1 MGSLDVVFCG
11 MWALSSP
18 TRDRTRVP
26 CIGRWIL
33 SHWTTRAAPYSPL
46 SFIRLSH
53 YTPQAEGTCLGP
65 TIEQTTFTFIELI
78 KMISQKPVCIK
89 FCLIP
94 FSLIPNSQCFQKP
107 VICQAF
113 LNCCCGYR
121 HGSLLFVN
129 ELVLSTASAR
139 GHRATWAV

>member
-1 MGSLDVVFCG
+1 MFLIFIKIFGCIKSLFQYVGSFVVAG
-11 MWALSSP
+11 GAGGGGLVASRHVGDLNSS

-89 FCLIP
+89 FCL
-94 FSLIPNSQCFQKP
+94 F
-107 VICQAF
+107 
-113 LNCCCGYR
+113 GW
-121 HGSLLFVN
+121 
-129 ELVLSTASAR
+129 VLKI
-139 GHRATWAV
+139 V